1 MQRSNH
7 LGNYLEQIGAELII
21 AGYFESEPWWKEYG
35 FTPDFYKFYYL
46 TDGDCYLEAAGQIY
60 HAKAGDLCLL
70 PAGVEQSYYLSDSQ
84 QMKKYWC
91 HFSAAIGER
100 QMSEVITTPVVVS
113 VSDGEKIERLFQQL
127 IFHYESGEPLGV
139 LQQRALLLA
148 LLYEYFSECDEITV
162 RSSVYS
168 KEFSCVMDYI
178 DAHYDENMKV
188 EDLASL
194 IHLQPNYFIKYFKK
208 NFGDSPMK
216 YVNKLRIEKAKELLK
231 QSTIPVAEIARR
243 VGIEDSYYFSRLF
256 KKYAGVSPK
265 SYRDL

>member
-1 MQRSNH
+1 
-7 LGNYLEQIGAELII
+7 
-21 AGYFESEPWWKEYG
+21 
-35 FTPDFYKFYYL
+35 
-46 TDGDCYLEAAGQIY
+46 
-60 HAKAGDLCLL
+60 
-70 PAGVEQSYYLSDSQ
+70 
-84 QMKKYWC
+84 
-91 HFSAAIGER
+91 
-100 QMSEVITTPVVVS
+100 MSEVITTPVIVS
-113 VSDGEKIERLFQQL
+113 VSDRERVEKLFQQL

-139 LQQRALLLA
+139 LQQQSLLLE
-148 LLYEYFSECDEITV
+148 LLYEYFSACDEIAV

-168 KEFSCVMDYI
+168 EEFSCVMDYI
-178 DAHYDENMKV
+178 DTHYDRNIKLE
-188 EDLASL
+188 ELASL

-231 QSTIPVAEIARR
+231 QSSNPVAEIARQ